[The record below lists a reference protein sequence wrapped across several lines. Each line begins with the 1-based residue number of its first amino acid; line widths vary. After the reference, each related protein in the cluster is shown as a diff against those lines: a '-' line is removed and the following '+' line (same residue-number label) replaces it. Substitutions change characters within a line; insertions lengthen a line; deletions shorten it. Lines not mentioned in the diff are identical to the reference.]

1 MARQLKVSIGQ
12 HSDKGRK
19 PVNQDFYGASIP
31 TGPALVSKGIAI
43 ALADG
48 VSSSDVSHVA
58 AESAVKALMTDYY
71 CTSDAWSVKTSA
83 QRVIAATN
91 SWLHGQTMRSQ
102 HRYDRERGYVCTLTA
117 LIVKSATA
125 HLFHIGDCRI
135 YRLSGGRLEQLTEDH
150 RVRISAEETYLGRAL
165 GVNRDVEIDY
175 RSLPVAA
182 GDTFVLATDGA
193 YEFVA
198 GDFIARC
205 IVGADDL
212 DRAAGEI
219 VQEALR
225 CGSDDNVT
233 VQIVRIDETPQFR
246 SDEAAARSAALPL
259 PPLLQAREK
268 FDGYTIV
275 RELKATHRSH
285 VYLATDDATGER
297 VVLKT
302 PSIDL
307 SADADHIRRFMMEEW
322 VARRIDSPHV
332 LKAYAPDRPRAF
344 LYVVLEYVEGQSL
357 SQWMVDRPR
366 PDLEAV
372 RDIVEQ
378 IGTGLRAM
386 HRREMIHQDL
396 RPENILV
403 DRTGTAKI
411 IDFGSTRVAG
421 VAEAEEAP
429 HALLG
434 TAQYTA
440 PEYFVGEPGSSQSD
454 IFSLG
459 VIAYQMLTGRLPYGA
474 EVARRKSKAAQRKL
488 RYALAAND
496 DNGLPAWI
504 DTVIEKAVHV
514 DPNGRYREVAEFVS
528 DLRKPGPAILD
539 QSPRPLIE
547 RNPLVFWK
555 LLSFALSAVVVGL
568 LWRLLR

>member
-1 MARQLKVSIGQ
+1 MARELKVSIGQ

-31 TGPALVSKGIAI
+31 TGPALASKGIAI
-43 ALADG
+43 AVADG

-71 CTSDAWSVKTSA
+71 CTSDAWSVKTGA

-91 SWLHGQTMRSQ
+91 SWLHGQTLRSR

-125 HLFHIGDCRI
+125 HLFHVGDCRI
-135 YRLSGGRLEQLTEDH
+135 YRLAGDRLEQLTEDH
-150 RVRISAEETYLGRAL
+150 RVRISAEENYLGRAL
-165 GVNRDVEIDY
+165 GVNRQVEIDY

-198 GDFIARC
+198 DDFVARSIA
-205 IVGADDL
+205 GADDL

-219 VQEALR
+219 VEEALR
-225 CGSDDNVT
+225 RGSDDNVT
-233 VQIVRIDETPQFR
+233 VQIVRIEATPEAR
-246 SDEAAARSAALPL
+246 SEEAAARGAALPL
-259 PPLLQAREK
+259 PPLLEAREK

-332 LKAYAPDRPRAF
+332 LKAYAPDRRRAW
-344 LYVVLEYVEGQSL
+344 LYGVLEYVEGQSL
-357 SQWMVDRPR
+357 SQWMVDHPR

-396 RPENILV
+396 RPDNVLI

-421 VAEAEEAP
+421 VAEAEDAP

-434 TAQYTA
+434 TAQYAA
-440 PEYFVGEPGSSQSD
+440 PEYFVGEPGSSRSD

-474 EVARRKSKAAQRKL
+474 EVARRKTKAVQRKL
-488 RYALAAND
+488 RYAPAATD
-496 DNGLPAWI
+496 DNGLPTWI

-514 DPNGRYREVAEFVS
+514 DPNRRYREVSEFMS

-539 QSPRPLIE
+539 RRPRPLIE

-555 LLSFALSAVVVGL
+555 LLSFVLAAVVVVL
-568 LWRLLR
+568 VWRLLR